1 MTKSKSTFQLV
12 WGIALVLAG
21 IGVLYRIPQVM
32 PRIMEIEQF
41 AAAKGFIYFC
51 LYLMAGILILGGGRK
66 IYAYFRSDSRNDA
79 GSMMD

>member
-1 MTKSKSTFQLV
+1 MADQKSTFQLV

-32 PRIMEIEQF
+32 PRILQIEQF

-51 LYLMAGILILGGGRK
+51 LYLMAVILLYGGGRK
-66 IYAYFRSDSRNDA
+66 IYGYFRPDSRNSD
-79 GSMMD
+79 GT